1 MDFRQYEGLAART
14 DPNTDDM
21 KRLIHGVMGL
31 AGEAGEVV
39 DLVKKSAFQG
49 KELVYVNVALELGD
63 VLWSLAQCCRAIG
76 WTLEEVAQANI
87 AKLQKRYPQG
97 FSVVRSNNRDEE
109 TA

>member
-1 MDFRQYEGLAART
+1 MTFQEYERLAART
-14 DPNTDDM
+14 DPNTDDS
-21 KRLIHGVMGL
+21 KRLLHSALGL
-31 AGEAGEVV
+31 PGEVGEIV
-39 DLVKKSAFQG
+39 DLIKKAAFQG
-49 KELVYVNVALELGD
+49 HELVYLTLALEAGD
-63 VLWSLAQCCRAIG
+63 VLWHLHQLCRAIG